1 MGCDRSWVIF
11 LMLHFERSSFQL
23 ILSPSNLIFV
33 TNEYFTN
40 SGVPYDILKSEFY
53 VPSSCARK
61 ESERYRG
68 KKQFG
73 EILDVKEA
81 TTLAYFKRLIEER
94 IYLKKILFHSWLLSP
109 LLLLVFW
116 IHTRARTSNEKRVGK
131 PLRN

>member
-94 IYLKKILFHSWLLSP
+94 IYLKKKSCSTH
-109 LLLLVFW
+109 
-116 IHTRARTSNEKRVGK
+116 GY
-131 PLRN
+131 

>member
-1 MGCDRSWVIF
+1 M
-11 LMLHFERSSFQL
+11 
-23 ILSPSNLIFV
+23 

-61 ESERYRG
+61 ECERYRG

-94 IYLKKILFHSWLLSP
+94 IYFKKNLVPLMATESLATTWFLDSHPGQDFERKAGRESTTKLKDIGSCAVYICSSFFNVMVKDS
-109 LLLLVFW
+109 
-116 IHTRARTSNEKRVGK
+116 TNM
-131 PLRN
+131 